1 MGALT
6 ACHLLKLKRKKV
18 KFAPGETP
26 AFVFCAKNFRRSF
39 ENFFLFMCIIYL
51 ELIMKLNRNKLR
63 VLIRE
68 AVLKEFLD
76 SGGSGPERF
85 NVGFILRYLADQHRK
100 MSRKDVWT
108 DLLYHDKNFNLRPDH
123 LKVYPDYEVDYGTFK
138 STKMIPMVLDP
149 IRQYLDADTQ
159 EELEATDREYS
170 AAIQKGLIELDK
182 KYPMALKNIAD
193 EIQRLRDEGLL

>member
-1 MGALT
+1 M
-6 ACHLLKLKRKKV
+6 
-18 KFAPGETP
+18 
-26 AFVFCAKNFRRSF
+26 
-39 ENFFLFMCIIYL
+39 IINL
-51 ELIMKLNRNKLR
+51 DIKDLIMKLNRSKLR
-63 VLIRE
+63 ALIRE

-76 SGGSGPERF
+76 SSGSGPERW
-85 NVGFILRYLADQHRK
+85 NVGFILRYLAYQHQK
-100 MSRKDVWT
+100 MSREDVWT

-123 LKVYPDYEVDYGTFK
+123 LEVYPDYEVDYGTYK

-170 AAIQKGLIELDK
+170 AAIQRGLIELDK

-193 EIQRLRDEGLL
+193 EIQRLRDIGLL